1 MLIACWLRADCVLEY
16 LSLIRYSFV
25 DCVLEYLS
33 LIRYSFVETLGEG
46 SYAIVRRAHNLRA
59 KVNGYP
65 EEVAIK
71 TIDVA
76 KVTMHAQLPTV
87 EAEVALLRSLH
98 HPYIAKL
105 YETISDHIS
114 GTRSLI
120 LICLCMHVLST
131 AWRRLFTGTMSLVL
145 EYAAGGELYSLI
157 ERDGA
162 LAEDE
167 AALILAELLDV
178 IGYLHARSIV
188 HNDIKPENVCFVNEA
203 GSIRLIDFGYAAMVR
218 PNVLRGSSWCGTPK
232 YVSPEQLSA
241 RGFEST
247 TPGARTTDC
256 V

>member
-1 MLIACWLRADCVLEY
+1 MMACWLRADCVLEY
-16 LSLIRYSFV
+16 LSLT
-25 DCVLEYLS
+25 
-33 LIRYSFVETLGEG
+33 RYSFVETIGVG
-46 SYAIVRRAHNLRA
+46 SYAIVRRAHNLCA
-59 KVNGYP
+59 KANGYP
-65 EEVAIK
+65 DEVAIK

-105 YETISDHIS
+105 YETISDPIS
-114 GTRSLI
+114 GTRSVI
-120 LICLCMHVLST
+120 LTSSACTCSFT
-131 AWRRLFTGTMSLVL
+131 AWRRFFTGTISLVL

-157 ERDGA
+157 ERGGA
-162 LAEDE
+162 IAEDE

-178 IGYLHARSIV
+178 VGYLHARSIV

-203 GSIRLIDFGYAAMVR
+203 GSIRLIDFGYAAIVR

-232 YVSPEQLSA
+232 YVSPEQLSG

-247 TPGARTTDC
+247 TPGAHD
-256 V
+256 

>member
-1 MLIACWLRADCVLEY
+1 V
-16 LSLIRYSFV
+16 
-25 DCVLEYLS
+25 
-33 LIRYSFVETLGEG
+33 G
-46 SYAIVRRAHNLRA
+46 SYAIVRRAHNLCA
-59 KVNGYP
+59 KANGYP
-65 EEVAIK
+65 DEVAIK

-105 YETISDHIS
+105 YETISDPIS
-114 GTRSLI
+114 GTRSVI
-120 LICLCMHVLST
+120 LTSSACTCSFT
-131 AWRRLFTGTMSLVL
+131 AWRRSFTAWRRSFTAWRRSFTAWRRSFTGTISLVL

-157 ERDGA
+157 ERGGA
-162 LAEDE
+162 IAEDE

-178 IGYLHARSIV
+178 VGYLHARSIV

-203 GSIRLIDFGYAAMVR
+203 GSIRLIDFGYAAIVR

-232 YVSPEQLSA
+232 YVSPEQLSG

-247 TPGARTTDC
+247 TPGAHD
-256 V
+256 

>member
-1 MLIACWLRADCVLEY
+1 MLIA
-16 LSLIRYSFV
+16 
-25 DCVLEYLS
+25 S
-33 LIRYSFVETLGEG
+33 LIRYSFVETIGEG

-114 GTRSLI
+114 GTRSVI